1 VRVLTSRILELEKLQ
16 EAKVQVAKTTIIQQ
30 WNKTLWNQQKNL
42 EQKLVLV
49 IMFCY
54 FQRKINHT

>member
-54 FQRKINHT
+54 FQWKINHT